1 MGAAEEYDSSG
12 RVDHEDLRTLKHW
25 VRVDRLTKFKS
36 VITSRPEYCITQTFP
51 DSTSVHVNILSGSD
65 IEPGGSASNDIC
77 AFSTSRLKTVWVE
90 PAWNTKALNYL
101 VFRAIG
107 ILVWVTT
114 VADFLEDLYSLH
126 TIVVKTLFGRV
137 GAMILAKQSL
147 CDGLMPLVDS
157 TAIRPHRYFEGLPLW
172 QDLPMLSTVQNECL
186 HRHQLAT
193 PCLNTMV
200 SSELRFSMCSLD
212 SSSIKNVDIPAT
224 VKSAIPPHVS
234 YTSRFLVDP
243 FVHTACDGLMG
254 AGGEVC
260 DVQEVIGVDGGLGRC
275 LQ

>member
-25 VRVDRLTKFKS
+25 DRVDRLTKFKS
-36 VITSRPEYCITQTFP
+36 VITSWPEYCITQTFP
-51 DSTSVHVNILSGSD
+51 DSTTVHVNILSGSD

-77 AFSTSRLKTVWVE
+77 AFSTSRLKTVGVE
-90 PAWNTKALNYL
+90 PAWITKALDYL
-101 VFRAIG
+101 VSRAIC
-107 ILVWVTT
+107 ILIWVTT
-114 VADFLEDLYSLH
+114 VAEDLYPLH

-137 GAMILAKQSL
+137 GAMILAKQLL
-147 CDGLMPLVDS
+147 CDVLMPLVNS

-193 PCLNTMV
+193 LCLNTMA
-200 SSELRFSMCSLD
+200 SSELPFSMCSLD
-212 SSSIKNVDIPAT
+212 SSSFKNVDIPAT

-234 YTSRFLVDP
+234 YISRFLVGP

-254 AGGEVC
+254 AGGEI
-260 DVQEVIGVDGGLGRC
+260 QEVTGMDGGLKRC
-275 LQ
+275 PQ